1 MVKKVLKKCAYLVVR
16 LRKIW
21 KHHNK
26 ICSHDPNETEF
37 KIVGG
42 SKSGL
47 VQSWRREHSKFKFC
61 RLSDRDRPSTARYR
75 SRPREGPASPIC
87 RRYRKSSSLAS
98 APPRPPP
105 RAPRRPRCA
114 ITKSPKRPRKKA
126 PPNRRWRRRRCPC
139 LPIAPDPDDRLVV
152 GN

>member
-37 KIVGG
+37 KIVPRAALFNHGVG
-42 SKSGL
+42 NIQDSNS
-47 VQSWRREHSKFKFC
+47 
-61 RLSDRDRPSTARYR
+61 DRPSTARYR
-75 SRPREGPASPIC
+75 SRPREGPASPIR

-98 APPRPPP
+98 ASPRPPP
-105 RAPRRPRCA
+105 RAPWRPRCA
-114 ITKSPKRPRKKA
+114 ITRSPPRPRKKE
-126 PPNRRWRRRRCPC
+126 PQTDGGGGGRLCPC